1 MKEQFMNELKTALSG
16 QVSTVKYN
24 ETVRYYEEYITSQMQ
39 AGKTEEEVINSL
51 GSGRLIAKTVI
62 DTAQASGE
70 AEDFYT
76 NQTVYDEEGRNGDET
91 GNHVSFWTKAK
102 LIAII
107 AGVIIVGLAI
117 ISIVASVIWALIPII
132 AIVVIASWL
141 YRRLM
146 K

>member
-1 MKEQFMNELKTALSG
+1 MKQQFMDELKTALSG
-16 QVSTVKYN
+16 QVSNAKYN
-24 ETVRYYEEYITSQMQ
+24 ETIRYYEDYINSQVQ
-39 AGKTEEEVINSL
+39 SGKTEEEVVKSL

-70 AEDFYT
+70 AENFYS
-76 NQTVYDEEGRNGDET
+76 NQTVYDENGGADET
-91 GNHVSFWTKAK
+91 VDGVSFWTKAK
-102 LIAII
+102 LVAII

-117 ISIVASVIWALIPII
+117 VAIVASVIWALIPII

-141 YRRLM
+141 YSRFV

>member
-16 QVSTVKYN
+16 QVSSAKYN
-24 ETVRYYEEYITSQMQ
+24 ETVRYYEDYITSQIQ
-39 AGKTEEEVINSL
+39 SGKTEEEVVKSL

-70 AEDFYT
+70 AEGFYS
-76 NQTVYDEEGRNGDET
+76 NQTVYDEDGSNVEDAAD
-91 GNHVSFWTKAK
+91 HVSFWSKAK

-117 ISIVASVIWALIPII
+117 VAIVASVIWALIPII

-141 YRRLM
+141 YSRFVE
-146 K
+146 